1 MLRVHFGYSHLK
13 SPIPPWIYFLYSRYV
28 KVCGHSALRRLSD
41 YNEFFDSYFQ
51 AGAGR
56 SSAWGLAGGW
66 VCTRLWFSEPPF
78 KSRHI
83 MIQFA
88 QNRGPVALHVS
99 RSLHKALLFVIAVA
113 NHFVNKPSSIADEV
127 CCTASTSVKTEKLR
141 GDNPHFTRI
150 SKHRIYMRE
159 VTPGG
164 KFDPVNFKTIPLV
177 KKIPRKFT

>member
-1 MLRVHFGYSHLK
+1 
-13 SPIPPWIYFLYSRYV
+13 
-28 KVCGHSALRRLSD
+28 
-41 YNEFFDSYFQ
+41 
-51 AGAGR
+51 
-56 SSAWGLAGGW
+56 
-66 VCTRLWFSEPPF
+66 
-78 KSRHI
+78 

-99 RSLHKALLFVIAVA
+99 RSLHKAFLFVIAVA

-177 KKIPRKFT
+177 KKIPRKFTLQLVDRYRHIQKIHTQLAWLAGELQWMEYFFSVGTAEDTGEYTIRVTQFMHLVARIADRS